1 MILTCPSCATRYQ
14 INPTALGG
22 MGRRVRCVRCHHNWY
37 QEVEVVVTP
46 LVSDASAPLAQTPPA
61 EEDVAQSVAPV
72 VTPPPELPVA
82 APLPEEDDLYFA
94 DETADSDDPDVAVTF
109 EDEEDVAESP
119 LLNVD
124 PAAVGNRLPA
134 VRRTRSGIGQAVG
147 WLLLLLTVG
156 AIVAGLWYGR
166 DPLVAYWPPADRLY
180 QILDGITVPEK
191 QIAEEQSAPQNKVGL
206 AIQDVTHKYLNT
218 NGANLLQVSGRVV
231 NITDETRPVPRLRV
245 SLQDKNTR
253 ELVNWVVV
261 PTAPRLAP
269 GAALAFETEI
279 DNAPK
284 ATRNLGVTFVGADL
298 DQDKQN

>member
-46 LVSDASAPLAQTPPA
+46 LVSDASDPSLHTPPA
-61 EEDVAQSVAPV
+61 AEAATQSVPV
-72 VTPPPELPVA
+72 VRPPPGSPVTAPPPE
-82 APLPEEDDLYFA
+82 EDDDLYFA
-94 DETADSDDPDVAVTF
+94 DETADGDDSGLVEPPER
-109 EDEEDVAESP
+109 EDTAAESP
-119 LLNVD
+119 LLNID
-124 PAAVGNRLPA
+124 PDTVSSRLPA
-134 VRRTRSGIGQAVG
+134 VRRTRGGFGQAIG
-147 WLLLLLTVG
+147 WLLLVLTVG
-156 AIVAGLWYGR
+156 AIVAGLWFGR
-166 DPLVAYWPPADRLY
+166 EPLVAFWPPADRLY
-180 QILDGITVPEK
+180 QIIDGLAVPEK
-191 QIAEEQSAPQNKVGL
+191 QLAQEPSTPKNKVGL
-206 AIQDVTHKYLNT
+206 SIQDVTHKYLNT

-261 PTAPRLAP
+261 PTAPSLAP
-269 GAALAFETEI
+269 GATLAFETEI

-298 DQDKQN
+298 DKDKQN